1 MSISAK
7 NVLPSVLMEAI
18 RKGDM
23 KFVRKL
29 VDDGADVNHHDV
41 FGCSP
46 LCIAAKNADAAMVQL
61 LLDTGADVRAGFY
74 AGGSG
79 GFWRALD
86 FAVDRNDNAIAIVQ
100 ALLAAGA
107 PVDDESSL
115 ERPLMRALKT
125 RQLAIVRLLAEHGA
139 SLTGTLKL
147 AARDDDL
154 GLARFLLSLGADP
167 NGGCGR
173 APPKTSPVVASSPA
187 SIVVGSPSSTVVNS
201 ESFSDS
207 DDLPNVDESTAL
219 FDCRSVPMA
228 RLLIEAGCNLDA
240 RNSRGF
246 SVVHR
251 IVSAGSRF
259 KDLLLFL
266 CACGV
271 DMNAGMLFAEEYG
284 AERNMY
290 FVLGA
295 AGATLDLSPGQL
307 RRLKLI
313 SKADVRHCVEYA
325 AYELARAQ
333 VDLIREPSFQICLG
347 LESIHLPAFVTCC
360 ILEFACEPFTNCVKF
375 HHFWNIATK
384 VKHHFQVK
392 E

>member
-29 VDDGADVNHHDV
+29 VDDGADVNHHDLRHGRPV
-41 FGCSP
+41 
-46 LCIAAKNADAAMVQL
+46 I
-61 LLDTGADVRAGFY
+61 Y
-74 AGGSG
+74 A
-79 GFWRALD
+79 
-86 FAVDRNDNAIAIVQ
+86 V
-100 ALLAAGA
+100 
-107 PVDDESSL
+107 
-115 ERPLMRALKT
+115 KT
-125 RQLAIVRLLAEHGA
+125 RQLDTVRLLVEHGA
-139 SLTGTLKL
+139 SLAGTLNL
-147 AARDDDL
+147 ASRDDDL
-154 GLARFLLSLGADP
+154 ELARFLLSLGANADGDFGLPP
-167 NGGCGR
+167 NHVV
-173 APPKTSPVVASSPA
+173 PVVDRYP
-187 SIVVGSPSSTVVNS
+187 P
-201 ESFSDS
+201 
-207 DDLPNVDESTAL
+207 L
-219 FDCRSVPMA
+219 FECQSVPMA
-228 RLLIEAGCNLDA
+228 RLLIEAGCDLDA
-240 RNSRGF
+240 LDSRGY
-246 SVVHR
+246 SVLHR
-251 IVSAGSRF
+251 IVARTN
-259 KDLLLFL
+259 DEELLLFL

-271 DMNAGMLFAEEYG
+271 DVNAHAAGGLSAQECCV
-284 AERNMY
+284 ERNMY